1 MDLSVKVEIHGQVG
15 QVGQK
20 WSWQSEIIASGSLT
34 TQEILTSKYI
44 ESKLEY
50 TAPRAM
56 QSKDIRKF

>member
-1 MDLSVKVEIHGQVG
+1 MDLSAKVEISG

-20 WSWQSEIIASGSLT
+20 WSWQSEIIGSGSLT
-34 TQEILTSKYI
+34 TQEILPSKYI